1 MYLGV
6 DGGGSKTAYCLIDA
20 DGAVVAEART
30 ASIYYLMSD
39 IGIVA
44 PLLAEGIGQVC
55 AAAGITP
62 ADITHSF
69 FGIPC
74 YGEVSADVP
83 TLDALPAEILGTGR
97 YACGNDMICGWAGS
111 LGGRDGINVVA
122 GTGSIAYGEH
132 GDRRARVGGWGELYG
147 DEGSGYWTAIRGLQ
161 AFSRMSDGRQPAG
174 PLAEVLR
181 RTLGLADDLDAVDI
195 VLNRWQ
201 GDRATIA
208 ALSTAVSEAASAGDQ
223 ACEAILRDGGRELAA
238 LVDATAAA
246 IGGDGLPVS
255 YSGGMFTS
263 PLLLAAFRDALGD
276 RYDLRAPLLP
286 PDRGAAVYAARLAG
300 HRIPL

>member
-1 MYLGV
+1 MFLGV
-6 DGGGSKTAYCLIDA
+6 DGGGTKTAFCLIDA
-20 DGAVVAEART
+20 DGTVLAEART

-44 PLLAEGIGQVC
+44 PLLAEGVGRVC
-55 AAAGITP
+55 ADAGVTP
-62 ADITHSF
+62 AEIGYSF

-74 YGEVSADVP
+74 YGEVSRDVP
-83 TLDALPAEILGTGR
+83 TLDALPREILGTGR

-111 LGGRDGINVVA
+111 LGGLDGINIVA
-122 GTGSIAYGEH
+122 GTGSIAYGEN
-132 GDRRARVGGWGELYG
+132 GDRRARAGGWGELFG
-147 DEGSGYWTAIRGLQ
+147 DEGSGYWTAIRGLA
-161 AFSRMSDGRQPAG
+161 AFSRMSDGRAPRG
-174 PLAEVLR
+174 PLAEILR
-181 RTLGLADDLDAVDI
+181 RTLALTDDLDAVDV

-201 GDRATIA
+201 GDRARIA
-208 ALSTAVSEAASAGDQ
+208 ALSTAVGEAAEAGDE
-223 ACEAILRDGGRELAA
+223 ACAAILREGGRELAA

-246 IGGDGLPVS
+246 IGGAGLPVS
-255 YSGGMFTS
+255 YSGGMFTA

-300 HRIPL
+300 HRLPV